1 MKITTLALFAHMPMF
16 QQTVLLP
23 VVEFH
28 NIISFK
34 GRKNIVFLI
43 ISKDQDTH

>member
-1 MKITTLALFAHMPMF
+1 MKITTLASFAHMPMF

-28 NIISFK
+28 IISFK